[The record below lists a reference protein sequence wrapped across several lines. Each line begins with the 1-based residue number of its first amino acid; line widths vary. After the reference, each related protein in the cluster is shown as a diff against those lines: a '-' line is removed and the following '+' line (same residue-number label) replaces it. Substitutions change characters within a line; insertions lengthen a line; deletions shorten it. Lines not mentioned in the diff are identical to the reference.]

1 MIYLGFFLHCSGSKN
16 NSCVLPVTYVMSR
29 NRWKCNKHLA
39 ELSSYHV
46 RQNVNNDSRFFID
59 QIKRMTKRARKRNNK
74 NNELDP
80 NLLPLSMKELESHN
94 KSKRIHSKRLGVS
107 YTVTV
112 KKYNHSLG
120 SRSRTLRA
128 EMRDDNFSKKKWNP
142 DKPRVWPY
150 FKQYNALRFYVVRS
164 DQQVARWN

>member
-1 MIYLGFFLHCSGSKN
+1 
-16 NSCVLPVTYVMSR
+16 MSR
-29 NRWKCNKHLA
+29 NHWKCNKHLA

-46 RQNVNNDSRFFID
+46 RQNVNDDSRFFID

-80 NLLPLSMKELESHN
+80 NLFPLSMKELESHN
-94 KSKRIHSKRLGVS
+94 KNSKRIHSKRLGVS

-120 SRSRTLRA
+120 SQSRTLRA
-128 EMRDDNFSKKKWNP
+128 EMRDDNYSKKKRNP

-150 FKQYNALRFYVVRS
+150 FK
-164 DQQVARWN
+164 